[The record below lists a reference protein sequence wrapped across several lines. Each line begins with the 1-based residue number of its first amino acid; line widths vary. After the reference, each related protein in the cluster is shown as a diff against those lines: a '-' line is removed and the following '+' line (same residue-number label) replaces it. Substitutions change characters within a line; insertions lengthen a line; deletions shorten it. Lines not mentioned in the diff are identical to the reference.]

1 MVGVSEKGT
10 PTKFTTQVGEG
21 VKRLLVSV
29 RNAAKGGNM
38 VIFGAN
44 MKAIRE
50 LAKQSTVEGNLI
62 MDTKTGVKNEI
73 KIKRGMYVYPMTI
86 RRKKEKEPHAMEIS
100 SAEVK
105 GRFESDNK
113 FGELEEDDNGK
124 KDTSPWGVF
133 RRLIERTEN
142 LRS

>member
-1 MVGVSEKGT
+1 
-10 PTKFTTQVGEG
+10 
-21 VKRLLVSV
+21 
-29 RNAAKGGNM
+29 M

-50 LAKQSTVEGNLI
+50 LARQSTVEENLI
-62 MDTKTGVKNEI
+62 MDTKSGVKNEI

-86 RRKKEKEPHAMEIS
+86 RRKKKKEPNAMEIG

-113 FGELEEDDNGK
+113 FGELEEDDEDK

-133 RRLIERTEN
+133 
-142 LRS
+142 